1 MKSIL
6 YISILVLSGLSLASC
21 DYQKNNTIRQ
31 EDFRKSDFRAG
42 YKAGDAEVYGTGPD
56 SAAVQSK
63 YKYKPNPELE
73 KRTQKIREKMFG
85 EGTIGEGA

>member
-1 MKSIL
+1 MKSTL
-6 YISILVLSGLSLASC
+6 YIGILVLSGLSLASC

-31 EDFRKSDFRAG
+31 EDFRKKDFRAG

-63 YKYKPNPELE
+63 YKYKPNPELD
-73 KRTQKIREKMFG
+73 KRTQKIREKLFG